1 MSLGVATFT
10 GNDSGGSGVC
20 NTSPAPLSPP
30 VTRSVFVN
38 GQPVIVNA
46 DTLSVAPGT
55 TSTGDPCSSTRVVQ
69 ASRNIFVGEQSIAAV
84 GDSLNSVTGIT
95 IPTGSS
101 NVFVV

>member
-1 MSLGVATFT
+1 MSKGVAIFT

-30 VTRSVFVN
+30 SFRNVFVN
-38 GQPVIVNA
+38 GQVIMVNG

-69 ASRNIFVGEQSIAAV
+69 ASRNIFVGGQAIAAT